1 MVIVPAG
8 AEDNYIDAIYEYG
21 DNLPEEEFD
30 EWDDTD
36 EDRSFIFL
44 FAKLIDFHHNNSY
57 S

>member
-36 EDRSFIFL
+36 EDLNSPAFDRS
-44 FAKLIDFHHNNSY
+44 HSENTENQ
-57 S
+57 